1 VQEATDAL
9 SKLEQSPEP
18 KTPKQL
24 QAMKKREHTL
34 KPLIHA
40 VLSCGLLLHQDNHV
54 KLALAICITE
64 LFRVKAPQ
72 PPFQDNHLRVPTYLF
87 IIMHAYVTL
96 IETRVC
102 DSEGFFD
109 FRMYLNSLL
118 VCLRI

>member
-18 KTPKQL
+18 KTAKQL
-24 QAMKKREHTL
+24 QAMKKREHAL

-40 VLSCGLLLHQDNHV
+40 VLSCGLLHHEDKDV
-54 KLALAICITE
+54 KLTLAICITE
-64 LFRVKAPQ
+64 LFRVKAPE

-96 IETRVC
+96 IETRVY